1 MGQRVESPDAAPWRL
16 CVRWTGPP
24 PVPDCHA
31 ILGVLDASAF
41 TIAKRVLA
49 LVKAFL
55 KAGVLTETGYRE
67 DSFTGTRQGG
77 ILTPPTQLQ
86 FGEGLSGNG

>member
-1 MGQRVESPDAAPWRL
+1 MGPRVESPNAAPWRL

-49 LVKAFL
+49 LVN
-55 KAGVLTETGYRE
+55 GVLSETGYRE
-67 DSFTGTRQGG
+67 DSFTGTPQGG

-86 FGEGLSGNG
+86 VGEGLSGKRLI